1 MSALPYSDYRVC
13 TPAIWNGKGLVVVNA
28 VRKTAWVG
36 WQHSPASTKARPKR
50 EGHKH
55 IDKRSKTHSEI
66 TIGTNVPWMPCTW
79 RDGKWP
85 KERGTMKEIAFLV
98 DNACALDR
106 FPRCVRPILAIVVPN
121 RASSLF
127 FQPSTTSFL
136 EFSPSV
142 ALPKTFSEFILS
154 TQAVIGDVRR
164 KMCSQAMPRPA
175 GTFNPLVRN
184 DTDSARASVSTSSL
198 ITEVVHRVRS
208 MHRPRQ
214 NPVYKVTISRC

>member
-1 MSALPYSDYRVC
+1 MARALWWSMPCGRRPGSAGR
-13 TPAIWNGKGLVVVNA
+13 
-28 VRKTAWVG
+28 
-36 WQHSPASTKARPKR
+36 HSPASTKARPKG
-50 EGHKH
+50 EAHKH

-85 KERGTMKEIAFLV
+85 KERESMKEIAFLV

-121 RASSLF
+121 PVSSLF

-136 EFSPSV
+136 EFSLSV
-142 ALPKTFSEFILS
+142 ALPKTFSESCLS

-184 DTDSARASVSTSSL
+184 YTDSARASASISSL
-198 ITEVVHRVRS
+198 VTEVIHGVRS
-208 MHRPRQ
+208 MHGLRQ
-214 NPVYKVTISRC
+214 NPVYKVTIPRC